1 MRKETTVMTTLD
13 VAVPDELVEV
23 LGSTEEAKRHL
34 TRTAVLD
41 LVRRQAMSQGKGAE
55 ILDMSLWEFLELMS
69 DNDVPMVDLTEL
81 ELKEGHS
88 HLKQALAGE
97 DA

>member
-1 MRKETTVMTTLD
+1 MTTLD
-13 VAVPDELVEV
+13 VTVPDELVEV
-23 LGSTEEAKRHL
+23 LGSPEDARRHL

-41 LVRRQAMSQGKGAE
+41 LVKRQAISLGKGAE
-55 ILDMSLWEFLELMS
+55 VLGMSLWEFHELMS
-69 DNDVPMVDLTEL
+69 ENDVPMVDLTEL